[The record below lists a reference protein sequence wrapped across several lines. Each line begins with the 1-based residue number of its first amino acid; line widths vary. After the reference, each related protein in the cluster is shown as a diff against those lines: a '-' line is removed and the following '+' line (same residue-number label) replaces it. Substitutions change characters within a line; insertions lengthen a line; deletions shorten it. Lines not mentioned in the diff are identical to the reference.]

1 MDEAAVVIRSPLL
14 LRVYMIG
21 FMVFWVGAL
30 LSFPIASPSDAL
42 LVTVMVAF
50 GVGFMSRMAMVKL
63 QVDESGVV
71 VRNFI
76 RTWRFDGS
84 EIEDFRLG
92 RAAMGQLFGQVIHV
106 LLRNGEVVTAD
117 VSWASWGFLFGGRAK
132 REAVLRRLREWLEPP
147 S

>member
-1 MDEAAVVIRSPLL
+1 
-14 LRVYMIG
+14 MIG

-50 GVGFMSRMAMVKL
+50 GVGFTSRMAMVKL